1 MAELS
6 VPEEWPGLVQE
17 EGRRGEKKRKEDQK
31 DRNEESNGKPLSFEI
46 EAPNGQHQRYPAAD
60 NDAD

>member
-31 DRNEESNGKPLSFEI
+31 DRNEESKGKPLPFEI
-46 EAPNGQHQRYPAAD
+46 EAQNSQHQRYPAAD

>member
-6 VPEEWPGLVQE
+6 GPEEWPGLLQE

-31 DRNEESNGKPLSFEI
+31 DRNEESNGKPLTMPIS
-46 EAPNGQHQRYPAAD
+46 
-60 NDAD
+60 